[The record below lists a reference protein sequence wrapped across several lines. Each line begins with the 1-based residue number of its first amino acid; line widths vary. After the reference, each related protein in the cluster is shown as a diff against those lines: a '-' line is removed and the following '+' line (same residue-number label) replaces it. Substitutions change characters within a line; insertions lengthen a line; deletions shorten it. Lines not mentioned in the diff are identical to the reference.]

1 MAQATS
7 SGCSPRSRRSINSS
21 RPFGVGARA
30 HVPEGRPKLE
40 PRHLPIQECNAL
52 LRAHEQMKK
61 YKYDDGGRKYQQRE
75 TAGFRGG
82 VCAMRKCRLTEQTRR
97 RGNGETQHETGSLVF
112 HCAQVSRI
120 LSQHSTFGRK
130 IHDNFDVKQSVST
143 KYCGRPLGLALY

>member
-1 MAQATS
+1 MA
-7 SGCSPRSRRSINSS
+7 GI
-21 RPFGVGARA
+21 GARA

-82 VCAMRKCRLTEQTRR
+82 VCAMRKCRLTEQARC
-97 RGNGETQHETGSLVF
+97 RGNGETKYETGFFVF
-112 HCAQVSRI
+112 HCVLISRI

-130 IHDNFDVKQSVST
+130 IHDNIDVKQSVST
-143 KYCGRPLGLALY
+143 EYRGPPLDLVLY